1 MSTGAGEG
9 KEGHRRR
16 PRYAGAYPRR
26 FDQKYKEHAIDQH
39 PELATRLA
47 AKGHTP
53 AGTHVPILVDEVLEA
68 LRPSPGQV
76 VIDATLGYG
85 GHARRLAE
93 RLGPDGVLVGLDV
106 DGDQLERTRARLADV
121 PCEVRLFRRNFRELA
136 GVLAELGMEGVDGL
150 LADLG
155 VSSMQLDDPARGFSF
170 RKDGPLDLRL
180 DPRLPRTAAD
190 WLTRLSPDVLA
201 EALTD
206 TADEPDA
213 AAIAA
218 AVQRRLARGPL
229 TRTRDLSDLVLT
241 AKGLDPRAWRERARA
256 GDAGP
261 HPAARTFQALRILV
275 NDELGALDRLLALV
289 PRVLNPGGRVAIL
302 SFHSGEDRRVK
313 QAFREGLRLGLY
325 DEVSPEAVRASKD
338 EVHRNNRAAPAR
350 LRFARKRP

>member
-1 MSTGAGEG
+1 VSTAGEG
-9 KEGHRRR
+9 GSGGHRRR

-26 FDQKYKEHAIDQH
+26 FDQKYKEHDIERH
-39 PELATRLA
+39 PELAAKLA

-53 AGTHVPILVDEVLEA
+53 AGTHVPILVDEVLAALE
-68 LRPSPGQV
+68 LRPGEV
-76 VIDATLGYG
+76 VVDATLGHG

-93 RLGPDGVLVGLDV
+93 LLGPEGLLIGLDV
-106 DGDQLERTRARLADV
+106 DGAELERTRERLADA
-121 PCEVRLFRRNFRELA
+121 PCEVRLLRRNFRDLA
-136 GVLAELGMEGVDGL
+136 GVLAELGLDGVDAL

-170 RKDGPLDLRL
+170 RRDGPLDLRL

-190 WLTRLSPDVLA
+190 WLARLGADELAAALA
-201 EALTD
+201 E

-213 AAIAA
+213 GAIAA
-218 AVQRRLARGPL
+218 AVQRRLAKGPL
-229 TRTRDLSDLVLT
+229 IRTRELAELVLR
-241 AKGLDPRAWRERARA
+241 AKGIDPAAWRERAKA

-275 NDELGALDRLLALV
+275 NDELGVLERLLDAL
-289 PRVLNPGGRVAIL
+289 PRLLNPGGRVAIL

-313 QAFREGLRLGLY
+313 QAFREGSRLGLY
-325 DEVSPEAVRASKD
+325 DRVSPDAVRASKD

-350 LRFARKRP
+350 LRWARRT